1 MSKDTGLETLLE
13 LDGYII
19 EQGNGYWA
27 KIEARKIES
36 PTKERPHGI
45 RYSLTLHDSY
55 GQRILGY
62 DNAHAVT
69 DRKKNRFTARR
80 VEHDHRH
87 INLHDEGSPY
97 EFVDA
102 YQLLK
107 DFFEDVDKV
116 LKKHRDSD

>member
-1 MSKDTGLETLLE
+1 MKV
-13 LDGYII
+13 
-19 EQGNGYWA
+19 
-27 KIEARKIES
+27 EARKIES

-45 RYSLTLHDSY
+45 RYSLTLHDPY

-62 DNAHAVT
+62 DNAHAVV
-69 DRKKNRFTARR
+69 DRKRNRFIARR
-80 VEHDHRH
+80 VECDHKH

-116 LKKHRDSD
+116 LKKHRDTG